1 MSNPPPTVLQL
12 ARQGDP
18 EAIAAL
24 MNRHLEVQGITA
36 HVVQHDSTLQVNL
49 EAAQVPN
56 QADLVAYVKKGITGL
71 ELATVQQLTVSGKQ
85 LGADT
90 SAWSES
96 LVLQDSPV
104 SDLDFDL
111 GLESTP
117 ASDDLDLGFDL
128 DSTSGSDLDLDQL
141 GDFDAAMGDAFG
153 GADLDLGFTDS
164 PSDLDLDAPAD
175 FDLNF
180 TDDGA
185 SDFGLD
191 LTDNS
196 LSDSGTDL
204 GATDDFGLDFT
215 DTSADISNLNFDLG
229 PGEGPSDAGTTD
241 LDFDLEFSEPA
252 AVESVADFDLDLAL
266 TNASAADL
274 SFIEDSVS
282 TDPDAAALD
291 FDLDL
296 EEAPASTADSLDLD
310 LDFSDTPTS
319 DASASDFDLDL
330 GMDDLAMDEAA
341 AGASVDD
348 LDLDLGLNPSPTA
361 GADADLDFDLDGE
374 DPIATDALDL
384 DLGLDAAPTGMGD
397 ELDFDL
403 GTDNSSSLDLDFAAA
418 DQAALDL
425 EAQQWAADNSP
436 AEVADFDL
444 DVESSPDLS
453 GTVGDQAAIASD
465 DLDFDLNAPAAPPTV
480 PDIDPDLD
488 DLWSSTDASPDLG
501 ITPTAGPAD
510 SSATPWADDLSG
522 MDDLVGFD
530 EALSSDAALSDDF
543 TNLASSSNDLD
554 FPEIE
559 LDPLAAT
566 EFDTGLDLG
575 LDSPSDLDFPE
586 IESDPLAAT
595 EFDTGLDLGL
605 EDPNDLN
612 FPEIG
617 SDPLATTEFD
627 TGLDLGLDEGFDPN
641 ASMVEDSAL
650 DTDAFPDLDLGT
662 DSTASNLEAG
672 LEPLPPELL
681 TSEELAFEDLGAAAD
696 LDLTEPAAFAG
707 DDWSADEPNLTLDP
721 DTDLGTYDELGTYDD
736 LGTAGLAEGELT
748 LDSDTDL
755 GTYDDLGSYDDL
767 GTADF
772 AAVDLD
778 LAEGELSE
786 QAIDTPFSS
795 DFDLEAGSDDLVLE
809 PLGVDAF
816 APEEGDL
823 GFPAADAPLW
833 AAEDSSFDPNLVL
846 ESPADFGAEPENAF
860 DPGLTFDAPAE
871 DPYTTPNPFAAE
883 PYGTDFEADVD
894 MPFST
899 MELDQTVEG
908 DFMPD
913 PALTNEPRDDAAFL
927 EQPEDYAAGSIP
939 AAGLRFNDDIS
950 EDPAFE
956 SVEFGNDEFG
966 SPGFESTSLSDEGLE
981 TNFGTENFDDEGLGS
996 TSFDDEGFDDGA
1008 FSESSLD
1015 SNGFIQD
1022 RNGVGLADEEPDAT
1036 DDFIQEFG
1044 SDPSTHVSLTP
1055 DQFNDDGSVRRSGGG
1070 SGLPMRLIVGLGLGA
1085 LALALVGLL
1094 LNGLLGRLRQPTPGG
1109 DPVVT
1114 EPAAPP
1120 VDPAAVPEAELFRQ
1134 AVNAAQTAANQAQT
1148 ASTPAQ
1154 WQEVADAWAQ
1164 AIALMQRVPASDP
1177 NYATAQ
1183 QKAVDYQPNLDYA
1196 RQNAQ

>member
-24 MNRHLEVQGITA
+24 MNRHLEAQGITA
-36 HVVQHDSTLQVNL
+36 HVVQHASTLQVNL

-85 LGADT
+85 LGADA
-90 SAWSES
+90 SAWSEN
-96 LVLQDSPV
+96 LVLQDPSI
-104 SDLDFDL
+104 DALDFDL
-111 GLESTP
+111 GLDVAP
-117 ASDDLDLGFDL
+117 ASDDLDLNDL
-128 DSTSGSDLDLDQL
+128 S
-141 GDFDAAMGDAFG
+141 FDAALGDDFS
-153 GADLDLGFTDS
+153 GAGLDLELTDS
-164 PSDLDLDAPAD
+164 PSDLDLDSPAD
-175 FDLNF
+175 FDLSF
-180 TDDGA
+180 TDSA
-185 SDFGLD
+185 SDFDLD
-191 LTDNS
+191 LTDTG
-196 LSDSGTDL
+196 LTAPGADL
-204 GATDDFGLDFT
+204 EAADDFSLAFT
-215 DTSADISNLNFDLG
+215 DT
-229 PGEGPSDAGTTD
+229 PTDAGD
-241 LDFDLEFSEPA
+241 LDFDLGLGEVSSEPTA
-252 AVESVADFDLDLAL
+252 ADLDFDLGLPDSAAADVADFDLDLA
-266 TNASAADL
+266 ASAADL
-274 SFIEDSVS
+274 SATEASLVENADITGLDFDLGFEEAPAGAEDDLSFDLGLIDAPAENV
-282 TDPDAAALD
+282 PDRD

-296 EEAPASTADSLDLD
+296 AMDDLALGDEVAEAAAS
-310 LDFSDTPTS
+310 
-319 DASASDFDLDL
+319 DLDL
-330 GMDDLAMDEAA
+330 GPA
-341 AGASVDD
+341 
-348 LDLDLGLNPSPTA
+348 PSPTEEP
-361 GADADLDFDLDGE
+361 FT
-374 DPIATDALDL
+374 TDALDL
-384 DLGLDAAPTGMGD
+384 DFGLEDASTGADD

-403 GTDNSSSLDLDFAAA
+403 GTDASGLDLDFAAA

-425 EAQQWAADNSP
+425 EAQQWAVDSSP
-436 AEVADFDL
+436 EAVADFDL
-444 DVESSPDLS
+444 DFESGPELGEMVE
-453 GTVGDQAAIASD
+453 DQAAIAAD
-465 DLDFDLNAPAAPPTV
+465 DLDFDLNAPAPPPTV
-480 PDIDPDLD
+480 PDVDPDLD
-488 DLWSSTDASPDLG
+488 DLWSSSDASPDLG
-501 ITPTAGPAD
+501 VTPIADPAA
-510 SSATPWADDLSG
+510 SSAAPWADDLSG
-522 MDDLVGFD
+522 MDDLIGFD
-530 EALSSDAALSDDF
+530 EDLSSDAVLSDDF
-543 TNLASSSNDLD
+543 PNLESSPNDLD

-595 EFDTGLDLGL
+595 K
-605 EDPNDLN
+605 
-612 FPEIG
+612 
-617 SDPLATTEFD
+617 FD
-627 TGLDLGLDEGFDPN
+627 TGLDLGLDEGFDPD
-641 ASMVEDSAL
+641 APLFADSTFDA
-650 DTDAFPDLDLGT
+650 DAFPDLDLGT

-672 LEPLPPELL
+672 SEPLPPELL
-681 TSEELAFEDLGAAAD
+681 TPEELAFEDLDAAAN
-696 LDLTEPAAFAG
+696 LDLAEPSAFA
-707 DDWSADEPNLTLDP
+707 DSDWSTDEPDLTLDS

-736 LGTAGLAEGELT
+736 LGTAGLAESELP

-778 LAEGELSE
+778 LAEGELSD
-786 QAIDTPFSS
+786 QAIDTPLSS

-816 APEEGDL
+816 VPEEGDL
-823 GFPAADAPLW
+823 DFSAADAPPW

-846 ESPADFGAEPENAF
+846 DSPADFGAEPESIF
-860 DPGLTFDAPAE
+860 DPGLTFDAQAE

-883 PYGTDFEADVD
+883 PYGTGFESDAD

-913 PALTNEPRDDAAFL
+913 LAMANELSGDDAAFL
-927 EQPEDYAAGSIP
+927 EQPEDYSAGSIP
-939 AAGLRFNDDIS
+939 AADLGLSDDIS
-950 EDPAFE
+950 NDPAFE
-956 SVEFGNDEFG
+956 SVEFGNNEFEAP
-966 SPGFESTSLSDEGLE
+966 SFEAAGLSDESLD
-981 TNFGTENFDDEGLGS
+981 TDFGSEGFDDEGFESAG
-996 TSFDDEGFDDGA
+996 FDDEGFDDGA
-1008 FSESSLD
+1008 FSDSSID

-1022 RNGVGLADEEPDAT
+1022 HNGVALADDEPDAT

-1070 SGLPMRLIVGLGLGA
+1070 SGLPMRLILGLGLGA

-1094 LNGLLGRLRQPTPGG
+1094 LNGLLGRLRPPTPGG
-1109 DPVVT
+1109 EPAIT
-1114 EPAAPP
+1114 EPAVPPP
-1120 VDPAAVPEAELFRQ
+1120 VDPATVPAEDLFRQ

-1154 WQEVADAWAQ
+1154 WQEVANAWAQ